1 MEKRKISI
9 KTYGLIILLSA
20 FLGMGIAAKMNWV
33 GPLQAQ
39 SQEGK
44 GPDWIFGGT
53 TPRSFS
59 DLATR
64 VQDAVVNIS
73 TTKTLKLQRGPFYQ
87 FNEDYYR
94 RYFRNQPAIKRPN
107 SLGSGFILDKE
118 GFILTNNHVVQGADE
133 ILVKVSDGRTF
144 NARVVGTDP
153 QTDLAVIK
161 IDSHENLPTVQLG
174 NSDDLKIGDWVV
186 AIGNPFG
193 LTQTVTAGILSA
205 RGRVI
210 GAGPYDNFLQ
220 TDASINPGNSGG
232 PLFNLKGE
240 VVGVNTAIIAGGQ
253 GIGFAIPINQ
263 AKVVIPQLISQGKVE
278 RGYLGIGLKELTP
291 ELAKQ
296 YGLKRPQGVIV
307 AQVYQNS
314 PAHKAGLQS
323 GDLIT
328 KFNGRDLL
336 RSHDLPI
343 LVSQSPV
350 GAVAKVEFIRNG
362 NTMNTEVRLGSLERA
377 STQPVVVPALEG
389 GHLAKQL
396 GLAVRDVSPIEQQ
409 RHGLS
414 QGTGVTVTEVNRNS
428 PAASV
433 GLQPGDLILELNNKV
448 VSGSEQFLQESKK
461 LKSGEVVRMYVKRG
475 PLTSYFAFSL

>member
-1 MEKRKISI
+1 MEKKKSSFQA
-9 KTYGLIILLSA
+9 YGFIILLSV
-20 FLGMGIAAKMNWV
+20 FLGMGVAVKMNWV
-33 GPLQAQ
+33 GDIQAQ
-39 SQEGK
+39 SKTQQ

-59 DLATR
+59 ELATR

-73 TTKTLKLQRGPFYQ
+73 TTKTLKLRRGPFYQ

-94 RYFRNQPAIKRPN
+94 RYFRNQPDLKRPN

-133 ILVKVSDGRTF
+133 ILVKLSDGRIF
-144 NARVVGTDP
+144 NAVVVGTDP
-153 QTDLAVIK
+153 KTDLAVIRIK
-161 IDSHENLPTVQLG
+161 TKEDLPTVRLG
-174 NSDDLKIGDWVV
+174 NSDSLKIGDWVV

-232 PLFNLKGE
+232 PLFNLQGE

-263 AKVVIPQLISQGKVE
+263 AKVVIPQLISQGKVQ

-291 ELAKQ
+291 DLAKQ
-296 YGLKRPQGVIV
+296 YGLKRPRGVIV
-307 AQVYQNS
+307 AQVYENS
-314 PAHKAGLQS
+314 PAHLAGIQS
-323 GDLIT
+323 GDLIL
-328 KFNGRDLL
+328 KFNGQDLI
-336 RSHDLPI
+336 RSQDLPI

-350 GAVAKVEFIRNG
+350 GAQAQVEYLRNG
-362 NTMNTEVRLGSLERA
+362 KVMVTEVKLGSLENASSRA
-377 STQPVVVPALEG
+377 VVSQPQKG
-389 GHLAKQL
+389 GQVAQVL
-396 GLAVRDVSPIEQQ
+396 GLAVRDVSPVEQQ
-409 RHGLS
+409 RHGLT
-414 QGTGVTVTEVNRNS
+414 QGAGVTVIQVNQNS

-433 GLQPGDLILELNNKV
+433 GLQPGDLILELNNKA

-461 LKSGEVVRMYVKRG
+461 LKSGQVVRMYVKRG
-475 PLTSYFAFSL
+475 PLASYFAFSL